1 MQIKNKIVC
10 KYATWNSCSV
20 LFKTALKP
28 KKSGKNGFQEGINP
42 DYFLNM
48 L

>member
-1 MQIKNKIVC
+1 MQMKNKIVC

-28 KKSGKNGFQEGINP
+28 NKTG
-42 DYFLNM
+42 
-48 L
+48 